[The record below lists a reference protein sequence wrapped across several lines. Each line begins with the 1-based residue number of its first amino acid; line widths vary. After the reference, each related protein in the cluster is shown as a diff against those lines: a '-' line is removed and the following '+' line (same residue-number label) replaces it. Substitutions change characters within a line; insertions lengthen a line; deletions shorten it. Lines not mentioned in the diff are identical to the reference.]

1 MQKTDEIT
9 QSLIDARNGDEKA
22 MNHVFEKVYDSLRNI
37 ARNHLDRNRL
47 NETMNTTALVH
58 EAYER
63 LVGNSGINVKD
74 RTHFFCIASRAMRFV
89 LVDYARSKSAGK
101 RGGMQKDSVLDEMTI
116 RIDERSA
123 ELLDLDEALKRLSDY
138 DANLARIVELRFFGG
153 LTYEEIADM
162 ESRSVRSIKRDW
174 QRARTWI
181 YWVMKS
187 DI

>member
-1 MQKTDEIT
+1 MHKTDEIT

-22 MNHVFEKVYDSLRNI
+22 INHVFEKVYDSLRII
-37 ARNHLDRNRL
+37 ARNHLGRNSV

-63 LVGNSGINVKD
+63 LIGNSGIDVKD
-74 RTHFFCIASRAMRFV
+74 RTHFFSIASKAMRYV
-89 LVDYARSKSAGK
+89 LVDYARSKSAVK
-101 RGGMQKDSVLDEMTI
+101 RGGLQQNTVLDEMTI

-123 ELLDLDEALKRLSDY
+123 ELLDLDEALNRLTEY
-138 DANLARIVELRFFGG
+138 DMNLARIVELRFFGG
-153 LTYEEIADM
+153 FTYEEVAEM

-187 DI
+187 DN